1 MIRVLLYRE
10 AQRDIEEIEA
20 YFDANAPAQ
29 TGDSSNDLEAAIA
42 AIAEHPLLRSEVRP
56 GVRHESMTVFRYH
69 LWYRVHPRIAHVEV
83 FAVLHHSRGPRAL
96 EERL

>member
-29 TGDSSNDLEAAIA
+29 TERFFNDLEAAIT
-42 AIAEHPLLRSEVRP
+42 AIAEHPLLR
-56 GVRHESMTVFRYH
+56 
-69 LWYRVHPRIAHVEV
+69 